1 MAMTFEEAEAL
12 LTPAQQDAL
21 ARCALEDAPLPS
33 RKHSVYS
40 ASAFLCCVNTSSGMK
55 FFAICSDRTSRHGH
69 RGRFFRPCM
78 PSRVQ
83 PGKHYGTI
91 KKPPPA
97 DSLL

>member
-12 LTPAQQDAL
+12 LTPAQRDAL

-33 RKHSVYS
+33 PLSEAQRVFCFGLSV
-40 ASAFLCCVNTSSGMK
+40 LCGMK
-55 FFAICSDRTSRHGH
+55 FFAICSDRTSSHGH

>member
-33 RKHSVYS
+33 PLSEAQRV
-40 ASAFLCCVNTSSGMK
+40 FCFGLCVNTSSGMK

>member
-33 RKHSVYS
+33 PL
-40 ASAFLCCVNTSSGMK
+40 SAFLCCVNTSSGMK